1 MHKAL
6 GSNPSAQEMK
16 AGGSEVEGH
25 HRLYSDFRVGYMKLS
40 QKQKDHGGWTHLVK
54 TGVSTYWVASFCSAV
69 SFLLF

>member
-6 GSNPSAQEMK
+6 DSNPSAQEMK

-40 QKQKDHGGWTHLVK
+40 QKQKDHGAGHIWSRPESPL
-54 TGVSTYWVASFCSAV
+54 TG
-69 SFLLF
+69 